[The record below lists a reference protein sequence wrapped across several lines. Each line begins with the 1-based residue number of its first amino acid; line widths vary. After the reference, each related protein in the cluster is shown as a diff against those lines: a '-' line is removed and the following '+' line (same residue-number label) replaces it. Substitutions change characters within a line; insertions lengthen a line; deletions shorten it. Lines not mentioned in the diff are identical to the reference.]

1 MDLAVGLEKYNEAK
15 YKLIMV
21 LNVSPLLLLRSA
33 AFVDFLYYDDS
44 NVFPTLSTR
53 RIKSI

>member
-33 AFVDFLYYDDS
+33 AFVDFPYYDTAIW
-44 NVFPTLSTR
+44 FQH
-53 RIKSI
+53 